1 MTREARQGVRSPEP
15 IERVPVD
22 RAVVIAVTV
31 IACFVV
37 GCVTV
42 LAALKV
48 DIGGILAVV
57 GIVVVPAL
65 AALGVAKIQEQT
77 REIQAVK
84 NNVNGNTSEMLAMIR
99 DQLGENNKRLAH
111 LTQPTQNQTA
121 MMGETKSPTT

>member
-1 MTREARQGVRSPEP
+1 M
-15 IERVPVD
+15 D

-42 LAALKV
+42 LAAMKV

-57 GIVVVPAL
+57 GIVVVPVL
-65 AALGVAKIQEQT
+65 AALGIAKVQEQT

-84 NNVNGNTSEMLAMIR
+84 THVNGNTSEMLAMIR

-111 LTQPTQNQTA
+111 LTQPKTETTA
-121 MMGETKSPTT
+121 MIGETNRPTP